1 MKKGFG
7 LLIVFIALF
16 SLSNIVVAK
25 DKRTF
30 TGSIDASEQALHKL
44 VMEVPV
50 GMVNVQVVDDGA
62 VTYRVDVEDNSSGW
76 SFFATDLDALVL
88 STQVTD
94 QALHLM
100 IDEDG
105 ISQDWTLTV
114 PKDLA
119 LQLQLGVGNVEIN
132 GFSQTLS
139 ADIGVGSA
147 WVGVNST
154 DYEHVRA
161 AVGVGE
167 IQVHGFE
174 QGNLVKERVIVSDQ
188 LTITGTGR
196 NHINIE
202 IGVGDVN
209 LSQDLAS
216 KT

>member
-30 TGSIDASEQALHKL
+30 SGSVDVSEQGLTKLAL
-44 VMEVPV
+44 EVPV
-50 GMVNVQVVDDGA
+50 GMLTVQVVESDI
-62 VTYRVDVEDNSSGW
+62 VTYRVDVEDNSSSW
-76 SFFATDLDALVL
+76 FFVATDLDALVL
-88 STQVTD
+88 TQQITD
-94 QALHLM
+94 QVLQLK
-100 IDEDG
+100 IDEDD
-105 ISQDWTLTV
+105 ITQQWTV
-114 PKDLA
+114 SIPKELA
-119 LQLQLGVGNVEIN
+119 LQIQVGVGNVEVG
-132 GFSQTLS
+132 GFSQSLK

-154 DYEHVRA
+154 DYDHVSA

-174 QGNLVKERVIVSDQ
+174 QGDLLKERVIVSDQ
-188 LTITGTGR
+188 LTFTGTGS
-196 NHINIE
+196 HQIDIE

-209 LSQDLAS
+209 LSQQLVS
-216 KT
+216 EI

>member
-7 LLIVFIALF
+7 LLIVFITLF
-16 SLSNIVVAK
+16 SLSNIVAAK

-30 TGSIDASEQALHKL
+30 SGTVDVNKQTLSKL
-44 VMEVPV
+44 ILEVPV
-50 GMVNVQVVDDGA
+50 GMVNVQVVDSDT

-76 SFFATDLDALVL
+76 FFFATDLDALVL
-88 STQVTD
+88 SENITA

-119 LQLQLGVGNVEIN
+119 LQVQLGVGNVDID

-174 QGNLVKERVIVSDQ
+174 QDNLVKERAIVSDL
-188 LTITGTGR
+188 LTITGAGTQQ
-196 NHINIE
+196 INIE

-209 LSQDLAS
+209 LSQNLTS
-216 KT
+216 KS

>member
-44 VMEVPV
+44 VLEVPV

-94 QALHLM
+94 QTLHLM

-105 ISQDWTLTV
+105 ISQDWTLNV
-114 PKDLA
+114 PKELA
-119 LQLQLGVGNVEIN
+119 LQLQLGVGNVDIN

-139 ADIGVGSA
+139 ANIGVGSA
-147 WVGVNST
+147 WVGVNGAE
-154 DYEHVRA
+154 YGHVSA

-188 LTITGTGR
+188 LTITGTGSH
-196 NHINIE
+196 HITIE